1 MAHTGIRYGRRKLAT
16 VPTNV
21 AAAAGIRTDEHGRH
35 QLATMPTNVAAAAGI
50 STDAHAAVDNGP
62 ACAATGH

>member
-1 MAHTGIRYGRRKLAT
+1 MAHTGIRYGRRNLAT

-21 AAAAGIRTDEHGRH
+21 AAAADPCTYKHGRH
-35 QLATMPTNVAAAAGI
+35 QLATVPTSVAAQAGI